1 MKSTI
6 NVNREVSVTKIALTG
21 MLRSGK
27 DAVGHH
33 AWLHHGFKKYAF
45 ATDVKKTAHALFPHI
60 PTDPKPRALY
70 QQVGEKACEIDPLV
84 WVRLVERQIGLHI
97 EGSVGLGATD
107 IRIIITDLRKPAEYE
122 WARKNGFS
130 IVRITAPAQTRLAR
144 AVAEGDDFKPADL
157 THDTEQHSD
166 GFAVD
171 YEISNDGSLAEL
183 YEKFDAVIAKIKEAE

>member
-6 NVNREVSVTKIALTG
+6 NVNREVSVTKIAICG
-21 MLRSGK
+21 QLRSGK
-27 DAVGHH
+27 DACGHH

-97 EGSVGLGATD
+97 EGSIGLGATD

-122 WARKNGFS
+122 WAKSQGFS
-130 IVRITAPAQTRLAR
+130 IVRVTAPEDVRLAR

-166 GFAVD
+166 KFSVD
-171 YEISNDGSLAEL
+171 YEISNEGSLAGL
-183 YEKFDAVIAKIKEAE
+183 YAKMDEVIAKIKEVE

>member
-6 NVNREVSVTKIALTG
+6 NVNREVSVTKICLTG

-27 DAVGHH
+27 DAAAHH

-45 ATDVKKTAHALFPHI
+45 ATDVKKTAHALFPNI
-60 PTDPKPRALY
+60 PAFPKPRKLY
-70 QQVGEKACEIDPLV
+70 VDVAEKACEIDPSV

-97 EGSVGLGATD
+97 EGSIGLGASD

-122 WARKNGFS
+122 WARSQGFS
-130 IVRITAPAQTRLAR
+130 IVRITAPEDVRLAR

-157 THDTEQHSD
+157 THETELYSD
-166 GFAVD
+166 GFEVD
-171 YEISNDGSLAEL
+171 YEISNEGSLAEL
-183 YEKFDAVIAKIKEAE
+183 YEKMDAVIAKIKEAE

>member
-1 MKSTI
+1 MKSII
-6 NVNREVSVTKIALTG
+6 NVNREVTVTKIALTG
-21 MLRSGK
+21 QLRSGK

-97 EGSVGLGATD
+97 EGSIGLGASD
-107 IRIIITDLRKPAEYE
+107 IRIIITDLRKPAEYK
-122 WARKNGFS
+122 WARANGFS
-130 IVRITAPAQTRLAR
+130 IVRVTAPEDVRLAR
-144 AVAEGDDFKPADL
+144 AEAEGDDFKPAEL
-157 THDTEQHSD
+157 THDTDRHVDS
-166 GFAVD
+166 FAVD
-171 YEISNDGSLAEL
+171 YEISNEGSLAEL
-183 YEKFDAVIAKIKEAE
+183 YEKMDEVIAKIREAE

>member
-33 AWLHHGFKKYAF
+33 AYLNHGFKKYAF

-97 EGSVGLGATD
+97 EGSIGLGASD
-107 IRIIITDLRKPAEYE
+107 IRIIITDLRKPAEYA
-122 WARKNGFS
+122 WAKANGFS
-130 IVRITAPAQTRLAR
+130 IVRVTAPEDVRLAR

-166 GFAVD
+166 SFAVD
-171 YEISNDGSLAEL
+171 YEIRNEGSLAEL
-183 YEKFDAVIAKIKEAE
+183 YEKMDEVIAKIKEA

>member
-1 MKSTI
+1 MKSII

-21 MLRSGK
+21 QLRSGK
-27 DAVGHH
+27 DACGHH
-33 AWLHHGFKKYAF
+33 AYLHHGFKKYAF

-97 EGSVGLGATD
+97 EGSIGLGAAD

-130 IVRITAPAQTRLAR
+130 IVRVTAPEDVRLAR

-157 THDTEQHSD
+157 THDTESYVE
-166 GFAVD
+166 GFETD
-171 YEISNDGSLAEL
+171 YEIRNEGSLADL
-183 YEKFDAVIAKIKEAE
+183 YEKFDEVIAKIKEAE